1 MVGKAGN
8 VASRV
13 VKVCDKAAADRID
26 NDRENDGNAARLL
39 HKGRSA

>member
-13 VKVCDKAAADRID
+13 VKVCDKAAADWID
-26 NDRENDGNAARLL
+26 SDRENDGSGVAQQ
-39 HKGRSA
+39 K